1 LETIVI
7 NQYANDDIEMFYG
20 DYRRRVELLSS
31 VLSEIKSGAAVLDAG
46 CAPGFT
52 SLALKFL
59 GYKVY
64 SIDFDP
70 DPYSAF
76 LKTMGIDEVFKVDLE
91 RDKIPLE
98 DESVDFAV
106 FTEVLEHLHPFY
118 LSWTLSEINRV
129 LKKQGLLFL
138 TTPNIVSIGKR
149 TSCLLGRNP
158 VWKMHVKE
166 YTLKELKQLI
176 AEHGYSLKKS
186 RFSLAYN
193 LTPHD
198 ANGKD
203 YQYNLLKATY
213 KHPTKDNIFHL
224 LTVPAVF
231 AVPTLRAT
239 ISIIARKESSVK
251 AQFVN
256 RRF

>member
-1 LETIVI
+1 METIVI

-149 TSCLLGRNP
+149 TSCLLGR
-158 VWKMHVKE
+158 
-166 YTLKELKQLI
+166 I

-193 LTPHD
+193 LP
-198 ANGKD
+198 
-203 YQYNLLKATY
+203 
-213 KHPTKDNIFHL
+213 
-224 LTVPAVF
+224 
-231 AVPTLRAT
+231 LR
-239 ISIIARKESSVK
+239 
-251 AQFVN
+251 N
-256 RRF
+256 